1 MRPIYKL
8 LGIAVVAFVVGGGI
22 GVSVQAARSPSA
34 VVIARARLAEGLK
47 VAQASQ
53 TSQGSSQG
61 SNQGSS
67 QASSRESNQGS
78 KHACVDLNGGSFEWR
93 WANVPFASSCDARPD
108 AK

>member
-34 VVIARARLAEGLK
+34 IVIARARLAEGLK

-53 TSQGSSQG
+53 T
-61 SNQGSS
+61 
-67 QASSRESNQGS
+67 NQGS

-93 WANVPFASSCDARPD
+93 WANAPFASSCDARPD